1 MSGKGSLADE
11 SSGQE
16 KNMAFVLRLTWD
28 DDVQQW
34 RVHLKPTDGS
44 KARIF
49 ENLEAAFHH
58 IAQYYTP

>member
-11 SSGQE
+11 SSGKE

-44 KARIF
+44 QERIF
-49 ENLEAAFHH
+49 VNLETAFHH
-58 IAQYYTP
+58 IAQCYIP